1 MKTHQKFNPNNI
13 QNIDSCL
20 ENNDLESLS
29 FEEQVKL
36 SYKDT
41 LIYRNQFNSR
51 AEVNKKS
58 LNKKYQELDHKNKNM
73 TMKQQWSLLLSA
85 YLIFFTFAMFVTL
98 WLNKT
103 FFDLDKITLNFLIT
117 VGFAKVVG
125 VVWLIV
131 SHLFPSKEDLVKT
144 KKSFAN

>member
-98 WLNKT
+98 
-103 FFDLDKITLNFLIT
+103 FLHH
-117 VGFAKVVG
+117 FY
-125 VVWLIV
+125 L
-131 SHLFPSKEDLVKT
+131 
-144 KKSFAN
+144 